1 MIVMR
6 TNVIMNALLTRG
18 IDYGTPAT
26 SVIRAAASDLPVKA
40 VAVLT
45 GRPDYFLAA
54 KKELKSLKDLK
65 GKRIAIGTFG
75 AAADIALRVVLRQDG
90 LDPERDVIRLQM
102 GGGDSRF
109 PALVGGT
116 VDVTILNFPFN
127 LQAEKLGFNVL
138 LWLGERLEMPL
149 SGVGVR
155 DETIQK
161 NPGQVFGTIRA
172 FYRAVVFAKANPEE
186 TIQAFMD
193 WTRVDTMNS
202 RPLSIPV
209 ILGTAR
215 KGRMSAHAARFML
228 GQIEKRDGIRT
239 ELIDISKLPMPV
251 DDAGEG
257 IKDPAFSEKM
267 ALADALVIVTP
278 EYNHSFPGLLK
289 HILDSCL
296 KEYIHKAAG
305 IVGVSAGP
313 FGGVRVIQDLLP
325 VIRELG
331 LVNIFWDVNVG
342 NIAKVFDESGILV
355 DQAFIARA
363 DKFLN
368 ELIWMAK
375 TLRHGR
381 DNMTLES

>member
-1 MIVMR
+1 VVILGSSTGPALSAEPTTLQEIKIGYTSTSTSVFPIEFARRKGFLREEGLNVVMIVMR

-54 KKELKSLKDLK
+54 KKEFRSLKDLK

-109 PALVGGT
+109 AALVGGT
-116 VDVTILNFPFN
+116 VDATILNFPFN

-161 NPGQVFGTIRA
+161 NPGQVFGLIRA
-172 FYRAVVFAKANPEE
+172 IYRAVVFAKANPEE

-193 WTRVDTMNS
+193 WTRVDRELAVKS
-202 RPLSIPV
+202 YE
-209 ILGTAR
+209 LGT
-215 KGRMSAHAARFML
+215 KSWPEKLIISDAA
-228 GQIEKRDGIRT
+228 
-239 ELIDISKLPMPV
+239 
-251 DDAGEG
+251 
-257 IKDPAFSEKM
+257 IKA
-267 ALADALVIVTP
+267 V
-278 EYNHSFPGLLK
+278 
-289 HILDSCL
+289 
-296 KEYIHKAAG
+296 
-305 IVGVSAGP
+305 
-313 FGGVRVIQDLLP
+313 
-325 VIRELG
+325 
-331 LVNIFWDVNVG
+331 
-342 NIAKVFDESGILV
+342 V
-355 DQAFIARA
+355 DQAQAELKIRGPIPL
-363 DKFLN
+363 DKV
-368 ELIWMAK
+368 
-375 TLRHGR
+375 R
-381 DNMTLES
+381 DWSFAEKAIRK

>member
-1 MIVMR
+1 MVILGSSTGPALSAEPTTLQEIKIGYTSTSTSVFPIEFARRKGFLREEGLNVVMIVMR

-54 KKELKSLKDLK
+54 KKEFRSLKDLK

-109 PALVGGT
+109 AALVGGT
-116 VDVTILNFPFN
+116 VDATILNFPFN

-161 NPGQVFGTIRA
+161 NPGQVFGLIRA
-172 FYRAVVFAKANPEE
+172 IYRAVVFAKANPEE

-193 WTRVDTMNS
+193 WTRVDRELAVKS
-202 RPLSIPV
+202 YE
-209 ILGTAR
+209 LGT
-215 KGRMSAHAARFML
+215 KSWPEKLIISDAA
-228 GQIEKRDGIRT
+228 
-239 ELIDISKLPMPV
+239 
-251 DDAGEG
+251 
-257 IKDPAFSEKM
+257 IKA
-267 ALADALVIVTP
+267 V
-278 EYNHSFPGLLK
+278 
-289 HILDSCL
+289 
-296 KEYIHKAAG
+296 
-305 IVGVSAGP
+305 
-313 FGGVRVIQDLLP
+313 
-325 VIRELG
+325 
-331 LVNIFWDVNVG
+331 
-342 NIAKVFDESGILV
+342 V
-355 DQAFIARA
+355 DQAQAELKIRGPIPL
-363 DKFLN
+363 DKV
-368 ELIWMAK
+368 
-375 TLRHGR
+375 R
-381 DNMTLES
+381 DWSFAEKAIRK

>member
-1 MIVMR
+1 MKTTDILRLWISAVVILGSSTGLALSAESAALHEVKIGYTSTSISVFPIEFARRKGFLRDEGLNVVMIVMR

-26 SVIRAAASDLPVKA
+26 SVIRAAANDLPVKA

-54 KKELKSLKDLK
+54 KKEFKSLKDLK

-109 PALVGGT
+109 AALVGGT
-116 VDVTILNFPFN
+116 VDATILNFPFN

-161 NPGQVFGTIRA
+161 NPGQVLGLVRA
-172 FYRAVVFAKANPEE
+172 IYRAVVFAKANPEE

-193 WTRVDTMNS
+193 WTRVDRELAVKS
-202 RPLSIPV
+202 YE
-209 ILGTAR
+209 LGT
-215 KGRMSAHAARFML
+215 KSWPDNLIISDAA
-228 GQIEKRDGIRT
+228 
-239 ELIDISKLPMPV
+239 
-251 DDAGEG
+251 
-257 IKDPAFSEKM
+257 IKA
-267 ALADALVIVTP
+267 V
-278 EYNHSFPGLLK
+278 
-289 HILDSCL
+289 
-296 KEYIHKAAG
+296 
-305 IVGVSAGP
+305 
-313 FGGVRVIQDLLP
+313 
-325 VIRELG
+325 
-331 LVNIFWDVNVG
+331 
-342 NIAKVFDESGILV
+342 V
-355 DQAFIARA
+355 DQAQAELKIRGPIPL
-363 DKFLN
+363 DKVRDWSFA
-368 ELIWMAK
+368 EKAAK
-375 TLRHGR
+375 K
-381 DNMTLES
+381 

>member
-1 MIVMR
+1 MKTTHILSLWMSAVVILGSSISPALSAESTALHEVKIGYTSTSTSIFPIEFARRKGFLREEGLNVVMIVMR

-40 VAVLT
+40 VAILT

-54 KKELKSLKDLK
+54 RKEFKSLKDLK

-109 PALVGGT
+109 AALVGGT
-116 VDVTILNFPFN
+116 VDATVLNFPFN

-161 NPGQVFGTIRA
+161 NPWQVFGLIRA
-172 FYRAVVFAKANPEE
+172 IYRSVVFAKANPEE

-193 WTRVDTMNS
+193 WTRVDRELAVES
-202 RPLSIPV
+202 YE
-209 ILGTAR
+209 LGT
-215 KGRMSAHAARFML
+215 KSWP
-228 GQIEKRDGIRT
+228 DG
-239 ELIDISKLPMPV
+239 
-251 DDAGEG
+251 
-257 IKDPAFSEKM
+257 
-267 ALADALVIVTP
+267 LVI
-278 EYNHSFPGLLK
+278 S
-289 HILDSCL
+289 D
-296 KEYIHKAAG
+296 AA
-305 IVGVSAGP
+305 
-313 FGGVRVIQDLLP
+313 
-325 VIRELG
+325 IRA
-331 LVNIFWDVNVG
+331 V
-342 NIAKVFDESGILV
+342 V
-355 DQAFIARA
+355 DQAQAGLKIRGPIPL
-363 DKFLN
+363 DKV
-368 ELIWMAK
+368 
-375 TLRHGR
+375 R
-381 DNMTLES
+381 DWSFAEKAIRK

>member
-1 MIVMR
+1 MKTTKILQLWISMTVILGCSTGPTLASESIALQEAKVGYTSTSISVFPIEFARRKGFLRDEGLNIVMIVMR

-26 SVIRAAASDLPVKA
+26 SIIRAAASDLPVKA

-54 KKELKSLKDLK
+54 KKEFKSLKDLK

-109 PALVGGT
+109 AALVGGT
-116 VDVTILNFPFN
+116 VDATILNFPFN

-161 NPGQVFGTIRA
+161 NPGQVLGLVRA
-172 FYRAVVFAKANPEE
+172 IYRAVVFAKANPEE

-193 WTRVDTMNS
+193 WTRVDRELAVKS
-202 RPLSIPV
+202 YE
-209 ILGTAR
+209 LGT
-215 KGRMSAHAARFML
+215 KSWPDNLIISDAA
-228 GQIEKRDGIRT
+228 
-239 ELIDISKLPMPV
+239 
-251 DDAGEG
+251 
-257 IKDPAFSEKM
+257 IKA
-267 ALADALVIVTP
+267 V
-278 EYNHSFPGLLK
+278 
-289 HILDSCL
+289 
-296 KEYIHKAAG
+296 
-305 IVGVSAGP
+305 
-313 FGGVRVIQDLLP
+313 
-325 VIRELG
+325 
-331 LVNIFWDVNVG
+331 
-342 NIAKVFDESGILV
+342 V
-355 DQAFIARA
+355 DQAQVELKLKGPIPL
-363 DKFLN
+363 DKV
-368 ELIWMAK
+368 
-375 TLRHGR
+375 R
-381 DNMTLES
+381 DWSFAEKATRK

>member
-1 MIVMR
+1 LDFSGGVPGQLTAPALSAEPTTLQEIKIGYTSTSISVFPIEFARRKGFLREEGLNVVMIVMR

-65 GKRIAIGTFG
+65 GKRIAVGTFG

-102 GGGDSRF
+102 RGGDSRF
-109 PALVGGT
+109 AALVGGT
-116 VDVTILNFPFN
+116 VDATILNFPFN

-161 NPGQVFGTIRA
+161 NPGQVFGLIRA
-172 FYRAVVFAKANPEE
+172 ISRAVVFAKANPEE

-193 WTRVDTMNS
+193 WTRVDRELAVKS
-202 RPLSIPV
+202 YE
-209 ILGTAR
+209 LGT
-215 KGRMSAHAARFML
+215 MSWP
-228 GQIEKRDGIRT
+228 DN
-239 ELIDISKLPMPV
+239 
-251 DDAGEG
+251 
-257 IKDPAFSEKM
+257 
-267 ALADALVIVTP
+267 LVI
-278 EYNHSFPGLLK
+278 SDAA
-289 HILDSCL
+289 I
-296 KEYIHKAAG
+296 KA
-305 IVGVSAGP
+305 V
-313 FGGVRVIQDLLP
+313 
-325 VIRELG
+325 
-331 LVNIFWDVNVG
+331 
-342 NIAKVFDESGILV
+342 V
-355 DQAFIARA
+355 DQAQA
-363 DKFLN
+363 DFKIRGPIPPDKVRDWSFA
-368 ELIWMAK
+368 EKAAK
-375 TLRHGR
+375 K
-381 DNMTLES
+381 

>member
-1 MIVMR
+1 MKATHILRPWISAVVILGSSTGPALSSESTALHEVKIGYTSTSTSVFPIEFARRKGFLREEGLNVVMIVMR
-6 TNVIMNALLTRG
+6 TNVIMNAMLTRG

-54 KKELKSLKDLK
+54 RKEFKSLKDLK

-109 PALVGGT
+109 AALVGGT
-116 VDVTILNFPFN
+116 VDATVLNFPFN

-161 NPGQVFGTIRA
+161 NPGQVFGMIRA
-172 FYRAVVFAKANPEE
+172 IYRAVVFAKANPEE

-193 WTRVDTMNS
+193 WTRVDRELAVKS
-202 RPLSIPV
+202 YE
-209 ILGTAR
+209 LGT
-215 KGRMSAHAARFML
+215 KSWP
-228 GQIEKRDGIRT
+228 DG
-239 ELIDISKLPMPV
+239 
-251 DDAGEG
+251 
-257 IKDPAFSEKM
+257 
-267 ALADALVIVTP
+267 LVI
-278 EYNHSFPGLLK
+278 SDAA
-289 HILDSCL
+289 I
-296 KEYIHKAAG
+296 KA
-305 IVGVSAGP
+305 V
-313 FGGVRVIQDLLP
+313 
-325 VIRELG
+325 
-331 LVNIFWDVNVG
+331 
-342 NIAKVFDESGILV
+342 V
-355 DQAFIARA
+355 DQAQAELKIRGPIPL
-363 DKFLN
+363 DKV
-368 ELIWMAK
+368 
-375 TLRHGR
+375 R
-381 DNMTLES
+381 DWSFAEKAIRK